1 MNKKEL
7 LLSSRYKGKIMHK
20 KNFNLHIHSCNYN
33 LTDYKDTKH
42 ITNSVF
48 SSKVW
53 ICSPCVMV
61 CDLNGENV
69 VVAIFHEK
77 QMNLSRAFLM
87 EYIRKLS

>member
-1 MNKKEL
+1 MNKTEL

-20 KNFNLHIHSCNYN
+20 KNFNVHIHSCNDN
-33 LTDYKDTKH
+33 LTDYEDTNH

-53 ICSPCVMV
+53 SCNPYVMV
-61 CDLNGENV
+61 GDFNGENV
-69 VVAIFHEK
+69 VVAIFLEK